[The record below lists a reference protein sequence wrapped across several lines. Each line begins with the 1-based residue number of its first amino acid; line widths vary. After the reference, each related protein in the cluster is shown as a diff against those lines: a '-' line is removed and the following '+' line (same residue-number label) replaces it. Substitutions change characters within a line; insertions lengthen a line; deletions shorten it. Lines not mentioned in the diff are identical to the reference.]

1 MGQSPS
7 SSIGAPGVVFDQ
19 PRSGATLHPSESNK
33 SSVANPHQNS
43 VHFGGKDDQSSHGI
57 DSSPTQ
63 SAVPTITSNTDGP
76 PTPDLYADPTLASDV
91 PNEPILEGKSR
102 QSSNRGRAG
111 RLMPR
116 SRGNECSHRQ
126 ASGKAVNDK
135 SRRRLLSYVRGRRK
149 SSGGDSCTDLS
160 IHRRTDG
167 DNSSGSD
174 DRGVGVLK
182 FLSATAKDGEPAPVL
197 PEKLPMHTDGHDK
210 EAPVTPT
217 SPTKRSF
224 SPRKNRRMTRSV
236 AEPPLVVPVPT
247 KTQLFYRD
255 PLVLEAHGLDVTDEA
270 TVAGNQVYA
279 VRVAAEDE
287 RSKIEDGEKIL
298 STSSHSSPE
307 DDIGSSPALP
317 QSPNYHDDT
326 SLLLLPGSA
335 DSSVRQSPK
344 ISRRVSKHRRFRLF
358 RRSKDKPIDQ
368 CDYICNCPY
377 CCGQYGPHYN
387 TQCMAVPSDKMKT
400 SPKYREAFI
409 PTYPKGCASILFTRE
424 AVRNNTADPVSDIV
438 CVSEEHRIYIAD
450 IGLTDRDCQSIINVA
465 EHCSRGTWAAYTYAK
480 QTLGCREF
488 DDLASVCV
496 GPVMTATATI
506 METFEEP
513 YDEED
518 DSLGGGS
525 DLESNVTA
533 IEETPSMEER
543 RPDSAPEPRPRYKR
557 QLVLDDREPHLVK
570 YDLTRKERQKLDT
583 HTDKS
588 EWTFLISLSEGCG
601 ADYSGGGTFFECID
615 STVHLSRGQAL
626 IFPGKL
632 WHRGQK
638 ITTGRRFLLVG
649 FLVDK
654 NEAAKKV
661 TASPS
666 RKASSAQSSQSRP
679 TQTASSYT

>member
-7 SSIGAPGVVFDQ
+7 SCIGAPGIVFDQ

-33 SSVANPHQNS
+33 SSSANPQQNS
-43 VHFGGKDDQSSHGI
+43 VQFGAKDDQPSCGI

-63 SAVPTITSNTDGP
+63 SAVPTLASNTDGP
-76 PTPDLYADPTLASDV
+76 PTPDLYADPTPASDV
-91 PNEPILEGKSR
+91 PTEPILEGKSR
-102 QSSNRGRAG
+102 QSSKRGRPG
-111 RLMPR
+111 RLMR
-116 SRGNECSHRQ
+116 RLHDNECSHRQ

-135 SRRRLLSYVRGRRK
+135 SSRKLLSYVRDRRR
-149 SSGGDSCTDLS
+149 SGVGDSCTDLS

-197 PEKLPMHTDGHDK
+197 PENLPMHTDGHDK
-210 EAPVTPT
+210 EAPVVTPT

-224 SPRKNRRMTRSV
+224 SPRINRRMTRSV

-247 KTQLFYRD
+247 RTQLFYRD
-255 PLVLEAHGLDVTDEA
+255 PLVLEAHGLDVADEA
-270 TVAGNQVYA
+270 TVAGTQVYA
-279 VRVAAEDE
+279 ARVAAVDE
-287 RSKIEDGEKIL
+287 QSKLDDGEK
-298 STSSHSSPE
+298 SSHPRSE
-307 DDIGSSPALP
+307 
-317 QSPNYHDDT
+317 DDT
-326 SLLLLPGSA
+326 SPASPHSLNNHDESSLLLPPTSA
-335 DSSVRQSPK
+335 DSVHQSPTM
-344 ISRRVSKHRRFRLF
+344 SRRVSKHRRYRLF
-358 RRSKDKPIDQ
+358 GRSKGNQIDQ
-368 CDYICNCPY
+368 GDCVCNCPY
-377 CCGQYGPHYN
+377 CGGQYGPHYN
-387 TQCMAVPSDKMKT
+387 SQCMTAHSRKMKT
-400 SPKYREAFI
+400 PPKYRETYI
-409 PTYPKGCASILFTRE
+409 PTYPKGCASVLFTRE
-424 AVRNNTADPVSDIV
+424 AVRNNTADPVSEIV

-518 DSLGGGS
+518 DSIDGGS

-533 IEETPSMEER
+533 IEETPQMEER
-543 RPDSAPEPRPRYKR
+543 RPDSAPEPCPRYKR

-632 WHRGQK
+632 RHRGQK
-638 ITTGRRFLLVG
+638 IITGRRFLLVG

-666 RKASSAQSSQSRP
+666 RKASSAQSSKSRP
-679 TQTASSYT
+679 TQTASS